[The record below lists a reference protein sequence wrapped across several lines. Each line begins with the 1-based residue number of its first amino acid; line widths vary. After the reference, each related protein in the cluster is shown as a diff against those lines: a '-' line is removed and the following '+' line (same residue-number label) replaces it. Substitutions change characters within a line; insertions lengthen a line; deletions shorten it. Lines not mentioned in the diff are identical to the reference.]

1 MGRHGCALL
10 WFDFAI
16 EAHETGAQLL
26 SSSVPNE
33 KSMPLFQQL
42 FGCCVQV
49 GALKELK
56 GFSRFVPLPRRVE
69 PLLF

>member
-10 WFDFAI
+10 WFDFDI
-16 EAHETGAQLL
+16 ETHETGAQLL

-49 GALKELK
+49 GDSERAEGFFEIRTPSQK
-56 GFSRFVPLPRRVE
+56 G
-69 PLLF
+69 

>member
-16 EAHETGAQLL
+16 ETHETGAQLL
-26 SSSVPNE
+26 SSLVPNE

-49 GALKELK
+49 GDSK
-56 GFSRFVPLPRRVE
+56 RVE
-69 PLLF
+69 GLFEIRAPSQKG